1 MDRHLLDYLPPVL
14 QKVLEFKAINEAC
27 EPEIVLAWD
36 ALTLILD
43 NQFLDTAK
51 ESGVRVWE
59 QELGIYPK
67 DTDTLQARKDRIK
80 AYWNREL
87 PYTLPW
93 LKQWL
98 AGLCGPLGH
107 QETVTDYT
115 IAIQLDHTVLPD
127 AARLTSEILEL
138 LLAVRPSNMRVLMD
152 SMLQTNGGVIV
163 GACSEMESR
172 VDVWPRLVNDMESF
186 GGSIAAGT
194 IEYQAKVNIYP
205 KQGGTQDAR

>member
-14 QKVLEFKAINEAC
+14 REVLEFQAINEAC
-27 EPEIVLAWD
+27 EPEIKLAWD
-36 ALTLILD
+36 AMTLLLD
-43 NQFLDTAK
+43 NQFLETAK
-51 ESGVRVWE
+51 ESGVQVWE
-59 QELGIYPK
+59 KELGIYPK

-93 LKQWL
+93 LRRWI

-115 IAIQLDHTVLPD
+115 IGIQLDHTVLPE
-127 AARLTSEILEL
+127 AARLAREILEM

-152 SMLQTNGGVIV
+152 SLLQSTGGVII
-163 GACSEMESR
+163 GACSEMDTR
-172 VDVWPRLVNDMESF
+172 VDVWPRLTNDLESY
-186 GGSIAAGT
+186 GRSIAVGT
-194 IEYQAKVNIYP
+194 IEYHAKVNIYP
-205 KQGGTQDAR
+205 KEGGTPNA